1 MTATV
6 HSPALQTTLPPTING
21 YDILLAVPQRDRPG
35 QYPAWT
41 ILCRRDEV
49 VGGDEPNEEY
59 VVWTAYYRDDRRPPH
74 PDAWAASTGDYF
86 SSAWSGPTY
95 AKDAIDQFWV
105 RAKSAAWRPV
115 LEFVS

>member
-21 YDILLAVPQRDRPG
+21 YEILLAVPQRDRPG

-41 ILCRRDEV
+41 VLCVRTEAT
-49 VGGDEPNEEY
+49 EEEY

-74 PDAWAASTGDYF
+74 PDAWAASAGDYF

-95 AKDAIDQFWV
+95 AVDAIAGFWE
-105 RAKSAAWRPV
+105 RAKSAAWRPIPDMRP
-115 LEFVS
+115 